1 MAESWHYKLMGEE
14 IGPIS
19 SQQLKEL
26 AQNGTIDFDTP
37 LRKSS
42 SDSWNRASKVRGL
55 FDGPN
60 DAPQDSAH
68 EDHAEPNS
76 APSPPSPPD
85 IETST
90 TSPSDHPNPPS
101 ITKFQGNVII
111 CLLMMAMG
119 VPFLS
124 AFRPAPKWEYTI
136 ESPNDILFDSEM
148 EALGNAGWELVFAR
162 RASGTLGPSYEM
174 ILRRPK

>member
-1 MAESWHYKLMGEE
+1 MAETWHYKLMGDE

-26 AQNGTIDFDTP
+26 AQNGTIEFDTP

-42 SDSWNRASKVRGL
+42 SDSWNSASKVRGL

-60 DAPQDSAH
+60 DTEQEPAPH
-68 EDHAEPNS
+68 DHA
-76 APSPPSPPD
+76 APDLASSPPSPPTVPD
-85 IETST
+85 NEA
-90 TSPSDHPNPPS
+90 PAKPPPNNPT
-101 ITKFQGNVII
+101 ITQFQGNIII

-119 VPFLS
+119 FPFIS
-124 AFRPAPKWEYTI
+124 AFRPAQQWEYAI